1 MIPKIYYPNNTTINY
16 IISLYSD
23 SILSTQYS
31 PYRKKLYYSDFRLFN
46 IYCSNLFLDADCL
59 FGFLYNF
66 DLFKSPIDFII
77 K

>member
-1 MIPKIYYPNNTTINY
+1 MIPKIYNSNNTTINY

-31 PYRKKLYYSDFRLFN
+31 PYRKKVYYSDFRLFN
-46 IYCSNLFLDADCL
+46 IYYSNLFLDADCL

-66 DLFKSPIDFII
+66 DFFKSPIDFII